1 MTRSV
6 PLGTSSLARLT
17 FTSLIVSTVSFD
29 VLTPVSLVALLP
41 IDVLNQVSLVVLLPV
56 DHLFDVLTPWC
67 FSLMW

>member
-1 MTRSV
+1 MTLSV

-29 VLTPVSLVALLP
+29 VLTSVSLVVLLP
-41 IDVLNQVSLVVLLPV
+41 IDVLTPVSLVVLLPV
-56 DHLFDVLTPWC
+56 DVLTPWW